1 MKWKDNLP
9 IVVGC
14 HMLLIEE
21 NKYIKIYKR
30 LRKPGKG
37 KKNKSQARWKKWS

>member
-1 MKWKDNLP
+1 
-9 IVVGC
+9 
-14 HMLLIEE
+14 MLLIEE

-37 KKNKSQARWKKWS
+37 KKNKSQARWKKIIITEINEIEKKK